1 MTYTTDERLAGDPIG
16 YAILCQHA
24 VTSVLTRTDR
34 LALVDHI
41 LRADKIGTGALA
53 LLARLLGLK
62 LLYAAIVEDGRIGTR
77 IAAGG
82 SRVIYAVDDLPPQ
95 SGKLFHHDEFA
106 EDDNSIPVGSLLG
119 ATLIGMKV
127 GTQGPLLQA
136 DGTLR
141 RVHLLGVEGPDA

>member
-1 MTYTTDERLAGDPIG
+1 MTYTTDERLVGDPIG

-34 LALVDHI
+34 RALVDHI

-62 LLYAAIVEDGRIGTR
+62 LLYAAIVEDGRTGTR
-77 IAAGG
+77 TAAGG

-106 EDDNSIPVGSLLG
+106 EEDDGIPVGSLLG
-119 ATLIGMKV
+119 ATLIGMTV

-141 RVHLLGVEGPDA
+141 RVQLIGVERPDA